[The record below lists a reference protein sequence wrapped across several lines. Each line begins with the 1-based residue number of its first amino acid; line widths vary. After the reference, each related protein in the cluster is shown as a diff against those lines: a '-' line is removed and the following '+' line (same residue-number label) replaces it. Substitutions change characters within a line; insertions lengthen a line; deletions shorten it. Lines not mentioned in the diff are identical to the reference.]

1 VSYIHYYNK
10 GVVDKEN
17 HTGGNKMYFKSLKN
31 VLINEDNKKSN
42 AEGKLNLL
50 VKKLRQRNSVYF
62 AVDTTGRTAEISR
75 AFLTA

>member
-1 VSYIHYYNK
+1 
-10 GVVDKEN
+10 
-17 HTGGNKMYFKSLKN
+17 MYFKSLKN